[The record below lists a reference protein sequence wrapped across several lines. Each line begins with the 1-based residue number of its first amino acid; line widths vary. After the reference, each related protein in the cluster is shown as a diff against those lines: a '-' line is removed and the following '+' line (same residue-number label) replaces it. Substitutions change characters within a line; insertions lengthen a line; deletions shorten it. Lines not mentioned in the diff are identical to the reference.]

1 MGASDYETGE
11 NRPQRYGKV
20 RYDCIHSVDPRV
32 ALPFGWK
39 EIVETNGDVRYV
51 E

>member
-11 NRPQRYGKV
+11 NRPQRYVKV
-20 RYDCIHSVDPRV
+20 RFDSIHALDSRV

-39 EIVETNGDVRYV
+39 EIVETNGTVHYV